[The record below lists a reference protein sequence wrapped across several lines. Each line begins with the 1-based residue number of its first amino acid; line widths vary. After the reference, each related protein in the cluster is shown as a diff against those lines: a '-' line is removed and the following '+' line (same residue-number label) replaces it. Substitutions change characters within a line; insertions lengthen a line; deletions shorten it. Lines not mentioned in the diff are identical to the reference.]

1 MSQAKFND
9 HRSTYQKACDWA
21 YACKSGLCLL
31 AVALMILFVEP
42 MTNLIMWGL
51 YL

>member
-9 HRSTYQKACDWA
+9 YRSTYQKAYDWA
-21 YACKSGLCLL
+21 HTCKSGLCLL
-31 AVALMILFVEP
+31 TVAMMMLFVEP
-42 MTNLIMWGL
+42 LTNLLLWSI